1 MEDTQI
7 IDLYFARDERA
18 IEETDAKYGRF
29 CLTLAKNILTQ
40 PSDAEE
46 CVNDTYLHAWNAM
59 PPERPRLLKGWLG
72 RVVRNLSLDRWR
84 REHAAKRYAGMD
96 VLLSELDDCVPD
108 RGSDP
113 LKAIEAA
120 ELTAIISRWLRSL
133 TAAERNLFLLR
144 YWYGLAPKEL
154 SPRFGTG
161 AGQITKRLFTLRRK
175 LKAQLE
181 QEGVIL

>member
-29 CLTLAKNILTQ
+29 CLTLAKNILTL

-84 REHAAKRYAGMD
+84 HAHAAKRYAGMD

-108 RGSDP
+108 HNADP
-113 LKAIEAA
+113 ALARRQPCSRRSSADGCARCPRRSGICFCCVIG
-120 ELTAIISRWLRSL
+120 TA
-133 TAAERNLFLLR
+133 
-144 YWYGLAPKEL
+144 
-154 SPRFGTG
+154 
-161 AGQITKRLFTLRRK
+161 LRRRSWQRGTAR
-175 LKAQLE
+175 AQSRS
-181 QEGVIL
+181 QSGSITCGRS